1 MADEDQ
7 IQLELEPTEEEIQIV
22 EAPDELKIE
31 EKPQLPPEIGINEL
45 KLQLEEER
53 RARETAERRA
63 KEAYE
68 QAAAAKNDANDSNLR
83 MIDNAIETLKR
94 NQDILKQ
101 NLRDAVAAGDA
112 DAQADIMMSLN
123 KTENDLRDVQR
134 GKQQYEATAKKAA
147 ADPVEALASQLT
159 PKSAEW
165 IRAHPEAV
173 HDPVLNRK
181 LRRAHE
187 DAVDDGIVPDSP
199 EYFSYVE
206 NRLNINRRQEQPRE
220 QESALS
226 EASSSSAGRRAAAP
240 PAAPVSRSGTGT
252 GGRPSNVVTLTRAE
266 QEAARDMGMTPKEYA
281 ANKMALIK
289 AGKLAG

>member
-1 MADEDQ
+1 MSEDQ
-7 IQLELEPTEEEIQIV
+7 IQLELEPQEDEIEIV
-22 EAPDELKIE
+22 EAPEEPKVE
-31 EKPQLPPEIGINEL
+31 EKPQLTVEAGIDAL
-45 KLQLEEER
+45 KAQLEDER

-63 KEAYE
+63 KEAME
-68 QAAAAKNDANDSNLR
+68 QASAAKNDAADSNMK
-83 MIDNAIETLKR
+83 MIDNAIDTLKR
-94 NQDILKQ
+94 NQEILKQ
-101 NLRDAVAAGDA
+101 NLRDAVAMGDA

-123 KTENDLRDVQR
+123 KTDNDLREVQR
-134 GKQQYEATAKKAA
+134 GKQQYEATVKRSA

-159 PKSAEW
+159 PRSAEW

-173 HDPVLNRK
+173 HDPVMNRK

-187 DAVDDGIVPDSP
+187 DAIDDGLVADSD

-206 NRLNINRRQEQPRE
+206 NRLNVRKPVQQQEA
-220 QESALS
+220 ALS
-226 EASSSSAGRRAAAP
+226 EASTSTAGRRAAAP

-252 GGRPSNVVTLTRAE
+252 GGRPNVVTLTRAE

-281 ANKMALIK
+281 ENKMALVK

>member
-1 MADEDQ
+1 
-7 IQLELEPTEEEIQIV
+7 
-22 EAPDELKIE
+22 
-31 EKPQLPPEIGINEL
+31 
-45 KLQLEEER
+45 
-53 RARETAERRA
+53 
-63 KEAYE
+63 
-68 QAAAAKNDANDSNLR
+68 
-83 MIDNAIETLKR
+83 
-94 NQDILKQ
+94 
-101 NLRDAVAAGDA
+101 
-112 DAQADIMMSLN
+112 
-123 KTENDLRDVQR
+123 
-134 GKQQYEATAKKAA
+134 
-147 ADPVEALASQLT
+147 LT

-173 HDPVLNRK
+173 RDPVLNRK

-187 DAVDDGIVPDSP
+187 DAVDDGIAPDSQ

>member
-1 MADEDQ
+1 MSEDQ
-7 IQLELEPTEEEIQIV
+7 IQLELEPQEDEIEIV
-22 EAPDELKIE
+22 EAPEEPKVE
-31 EKPQLPPEIGINEL
+31 EKPQLTVEAGIDAL
-45 KLQLEEER
+45 KAQLEDER
-53 RARETAERRA
+53 RAREAAERRA

-68 QAAAAKNDANDSNLR
+68 QASAYKNDAADSNMK
-83 MIDNAIETLKR
+83 MIDSAIDTLKR
-94 NQDILKQ
+94 NQEILKQ
-101 NLRDAVAAGDA
+101 NLRDAVAMGDA

-123 KTENDLRDVQR
+123 KTDRQLDEVQK
-134 GKQQYEATAKKAA
+134 GKQQYEATVKRSA

-159 PKSAEW
+159 PRSAEW

-173 HDPVLNRK
+173 HDPVMNRK

-187 DAVDDGIVPDSP
+187 DAIDDGLVADSD

-206 NRLNINRRQEQPRE
+206 NRLNVRKPVQQQEA
-220 QESALS
+220 ALS
-226 EASSSSAGRRAAAP
+226 EASTSTAGRRAAAP

-252 GGRPSNVVTLTRAE
+252 GGRPNVVTLTRAE

-281 ANKMALIK
+281 ENKMALVK